1 MELFLVLALAVE
13 TVLII
18 GATCRATPGA
28 DSDHHQGA
36 S

>member
-1 MELFLVLALAVE
+1 MGLFLVLAWAVE

-18 GATCRATPGA
+18 GATCSATPGA
-28 DSDHHQGA
+28 DSDHHVGA